1 MHLHRVDRQQFLTGI
16 GKKDIM
22 TTAFKEVRSMRI
34 ASIIIGVLL
43 VFTSVWCLAHPGATY
58 LSLAFLLGAVMFLH
72 GVTALFGYLMIRRL
86 HKKGQGWLLADGI
99 FTTMLSL
106 VVLFNQIVADAVVPV
121 FFGLWLL
128 HSGVARIVST
138 LNERGIKEGFWLF
151 FIGIISMVA
160 GLYPLVDAI
169 LFDLSLMMMIGII
182 FLVQGVNMLYLG
194 ASSLTDAEE

>member
-1 MHLHRVDRQQFLTGI
+1 
-16 GKKDIM
+16 
-22 TTAFKEVRSMRI
+22 
-34 ASIIIGVLL
+34 
-43 VFTSVWCLAHPGATY
+43 
-58 LSLAFLLGAVMFLH
+58 
-72 GVTALFGYLMIRRL
+72 
-86 HKKGQGWLLADGI
+86 
-99 FTTMLSL
+99 
-106 VVLFNQIVADAVVPV
+106 VADAVVPV

-151 FIGIISMVA
+151 FLGMISMVA